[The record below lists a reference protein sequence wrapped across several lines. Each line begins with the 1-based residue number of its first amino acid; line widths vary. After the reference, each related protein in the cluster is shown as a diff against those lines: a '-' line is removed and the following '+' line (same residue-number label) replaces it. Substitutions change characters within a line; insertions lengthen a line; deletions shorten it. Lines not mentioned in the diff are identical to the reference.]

1 MSELSKYGLLKMTK
15 APPGFRDLVIDTKQK
30 PQKGVEKKEILKEKV
45 NQVVDKLSKNLNNL
59 KLEKS

>member
-15 APPGFRDLVIDTKQK
+15 APPGFRDLVIDTKQQ
-30 PQKGVEKKEILKEKV
+30 PQKGVEKKEIIKEKV
-45 NQVVDKLSKNLNNL
+45 TQVVDKLSKDLSYL